1 MTCPW
6 NVVENVNIQLW
17 RNLFWD
23 AVLLPVFCLIQNL
36 EGSTNV
42 STFTDH
48 RLRTFYKCTIYWN
61 IRTICTI
68 FAFTGT
74 NQARHLF
81 LRNFSRVPRLS
92 SRVEYDRYCI
102 CVILAVFTRAP
113 RGSISVQ
120 ARYAWQESAVWSL
133 TGQYGR
139 YLPSSRRW
147 RTGEWRFVA
156 GGIWNGRWW
165 IKQRFVYLTRCHP
178 KSRLIVRPS
187 AHGHGKARSHTLLR
201 LI

>member
-1 MTCPW
+1 MLSFCQYSVWSQILKGLQTSLHLQ
-6 NVVENVNIQLW
+6 IIKY
-17 RNLFWD
+17 
-23 AVLLPVFCLIQNL
+23 VL
-36 EGSTNV
+36 T
-42 STFTDH
+42 
-48 RLRTFYKCTIYWN
+48 TFYKCTMYWN
-61 IRTICTI
+61 IRTIWSF
-68 FAFTGT
+68 FAFTET

-81 LRNFSRVPRLS
+81 LRNFSRVPRPS
-92 SRVEYDRYCI
+92 SWLEYDKYCI

>member
-1 MTCPW
+1 MKRGWKCKHPTLEKFVLGCCTFASILFDPKS
-6 NVVENVNIQLW
+6 W
-17 RNLFWD
+17 R
-23 AVLLPVFCLIQNL
+23 VYQ
-36 EGSTNV
+36 
-42 STFTDH
+42 
-48 RLRTFYKCTIYWN
+48 RLYIYRSSNTFYKCTIYWN
-61 IRTICTI
+61 IRTIWTF
-68 FAFTGT
+68 FAFTET